1 MREPRLALQF
11 GVGAH
16 GGWQYTESGPTG
28 SEWGGQQ
35 QGPGMELSWEACFL
49 LAVGGTQSRQQEVE
63 ISGWIGDKGKNHE
76 QKFKRTRKKRL
87 NLLLIFYFAAIL

>member
-1 MREPRLALQF
+1 MTATRLDGECVRCEEMREPRLALQF

-49 LAVGGTQSRQQEVE
+49 LAVGGTAPRPE
-63 ISGWIGDKGKNHE
+63 
-76 QKFKRTRKKRL
+76 L
-87 NLLLIFYFAAIL
+87 